1 MRMGVDA
8 GTGIL
13 EFFPLEGCGGDL
25 IGYQCLPYV
34 TAGAQQFV
42 DRWRDTATDAGKS
55 WVQLS
60 ATICSC
66 LQVVATVTEVVLA

>member
-1 MRMGVDA
+1 MGVDA

-34 TAGAQQFV
+34 TAGAQQFD
-42 DRWRDTATDAGKS
+42 DRWRDTCQRRTLEKVGCNYL
-55 WVQLS
+55 QLS
-60 ATICSC
+60 AAVCKW
-66 LQVVATVTEVVLA
+66 LQL